1 MKPICV
7 KCQRFYRPKRNGV
20 KFIEMMP
27 KDGAARPTKAGTEE
41 PESWQPYKLWVGDL
55 WECRGCG
62 HLSIHGVGFGPLA
75 ERHQEHFA
83 KECAAGNVVVLVN
96 DC

>member
-7 KCQRFYRPKRNGV
+7 KCQRFYRPKKNGTSFV
-20 KFIEMMP
+20 EMKP
-27 KDGAARPTKAGTEE
+27 RGGSALAPPGVEAPGTCE
-41 PESWQPYKLWVGDL
+41 PYKLWMGDL

-62 HLSIHGVGFGPLA
+62 HELIVGTGQLPISQDFHPDFQKQIKDWRA
-75 ERHQEHFA
+75 EI
-83 KECAAGNVVVLVN
+83 KIN